1 MENFDMAVKEK
12 RRQQQQDHVDRW
24 LEEAHEFW
32 GLPHLDKAVEGIV
45 NRINGLNRRFK
56 RTLEE
61 TLSEHG
67 LSHGEW
73 DVLGQLARSGPPYRR
88 SAGQLAQRC
97 DCSSGAMT
105 NRLDQLESRG
115 LVRRLRDPSD
125 RRGVLVEL
133 TPKGRKTWDASVD
146 AQAEKEA
153 LLAAALTAREKEQ
166 LNALLRRLMLEFERR
181 EAQGTEKE

>member
-1 MENFDMAVKEK
+1 MENFDMAIKEK
-12 RRQQQQDHVDRW
+12 QEERDHVDRW
-24 LEEAHEFW
+24 LDEAHEFW

-56 RTLEE
+56 RSLEE

-73 DVLGQLARSGPPYRR
+73 DVLGSLSHAGPPYRR
-88 SAGQLAQRC
+88 SAGQLAERC

-105 NRLDQLESRG
+105 NRLDQLEARR
-115 LVRRLRDPSD
+115 LVRRLRDPGD

-133 TPKGRKTWDASVD
+133 TPKGRKTWDRSVD

-153 LLAAALTAREKEQ
+153 LIAAALSGREKEQ

-181 EAQGTEKE
+181 EAPRTKKE

>member
-1 MENFDMAVKEK
+1 MENCDMAVKEK
-12 RRQQQQDHVDRW
+12 QQQDHVDRW
-24 LEEAHEFW
+24 LDEAHEFW

-45 NRINGLNRRFK
+45 NRLNGLNRRFK
-56 RTLEE
+56 RILEE
-61 TLSEHG
+61 TLSEYG
-67 LSHGEW
+67 LNEGEW
-73 DVLGQLARSGPPYRR
+73 GVLASLYRAGPPYRR
-88 SAGQLAQRC
+88 SAGELANRC

-105 NRLDQLESRG
+105 NRLDQLEARR

-133 TPKGRKTWDASVD
+133 TPKGRKTWDESVD

-153 LLAAALTAREKEQ
+153 LIAAALTDREKER

-181 EAQGTEKE
+181 EEKSGQKA

>member
-1 MENFDMAVKEK
+1 MVVKEK
-12 RRQQQQDHVDRW
+12 QQQDHVDRW
-24 LEEAHEFW
+24 LDEAHEFW

-56 RTLEE
+56 RSLEE
-61 TLSEHG
+61 TLSEYG
-67 LSHGEW
+67 LSHGDWE
-73 DVLGQLARSGPPYRR
+73 VLGALYRAGPPYRR
-88 SAGQLAQRC
+88 SAGELANRC

-105 NRLDQLESRG
+105 NRLDQLEARR

-133 TPKGRKTWDASVD
+133 TPKGRKTWDESVD

-153 LLAAALTAREKEQ
+153 LIAAALTDREKER

-181 EAQGTEKE
+181 EQKSEQKA